1 MTKTIGATGM
11 TMPSRGGI
19 AVCLASGPITTLA
32 LAGPIP
38 ILPAMAAEFAQV
50 PNGETLV
57 RGVLTTVSL
66 ASIVGA
72 PLAAL
77 VAERLGLR
85 RVLVAALGLSGV
97 AGAACGLVDD
107 LYTLLALRF
116 LVGLANAAIGTIAIA
131 LIALWF
137 TRSDRDYWLG
147 RLTFVATVV
156 GFLLIPVAGAL
167 GELNWRAIFWLHA
180 ISLLFIPLAL
190 LGIRSD
196 LGSETPPD
204 GAADAAAPAIP
215 SVRAGALIAMGLAF
229 GVVVSSPSLFL
240 PFHLADIGSGSPAEV
255 AAALLP
261 VPITMAVSSFF
272 YGRLRSRFSMAALL
286 VPGMALAACAYT
298 IDAMAG
304 SLWQVIAG
312 QTLLGLAIGMLM
324 PLLYGW
330 AAAAGP
336 DATRTRRVGI
346 VRGSFFA
353 GLPVA
358 QFLLEPFAGWAG
370 AAGALYAVAALA
382 LAVAASGLAWRTAPS
397 AADLAN

>member
-1 MTKTIGATGM
+1 MNTRGTEGKLV
-11 TMPSRGGI
+11 PSRRGI
-19 AVCLASGPITTLA
+19 AVCLASGPISTLA

-38 ILPAMAAEFAQV
+38 VLPAMAAEFAQV
-50 PNGETLV
+50 PNSETLV
-57 RGVLTTVSL
+57 RGVLTAVSL
-66 ASIVGA
+66 ASIAGA

-85 RVLVAALGLSGV
+85 RVLIAALGLSGV
-97 AGAACGLVDD
+97 AGAACGLVDN

-116 LVGLANAAIGTIAIA
+116 LVGLANAAVGTIAIV

-137 TRSDRDYWLG
+137 TDSDRDYWLG

-196 LGSETPPD
+196 VGSETTP
-204 GAADAAAPAIP
+204 GNAVDAVARAIP
-215 SVRAGALIAMGLAF
+215 SARTGALIAMGLTF

-240 PFHLADIGSGSPAEV
+240 PFHLADIGRGSPAEV
-255 AAALLP
+255 AAAMLP
-261 VPITMAVSSFF
+261 VPITMAISSFF

-286 VPGMALAACAYT
+286 VPGMTIAACAYA

-304 SLWQVIAG
+304 SLWQVITG
-312 QTLLGLAIGMLM
+312 QALLGLAIGMLM

-336 DATRTRRVGI
+336 DAARTRRVGI

-358 QFLLEPFAGWAG
+358 QLLLEPFAGWAG

-382 LAVAASGLAWRTAPS
+382 LAVAVSGLAWRARP
-397 AADLAN
+397 AVDLAK